1 MVYWTKNMN
10 LVEIM
15 RRSDPMS
22 GTIPRVAVLTSGG
35 DAPGMNAALRAV
47 VRKGIYH
54 GLTVYGISRGYEGLL
69 HGEIQEMSLGSVAD
83 IVLRGG
89 TILKTARSA
98 EMRTEEGQKKA
109 LEQLHKLRIDAL
121 VVIGG
126 DGSFRGAQTLVEQ
139 GIQIVGIPATI
150 DNDIAG
156 TDFTIGFDTA
166 INTVVDAVSKIR
178 DTASSHERTFIVE
191 VMGRDCG
198 NIALQ
203 AGLACGA
210 ESILVPEM
218 PFDLDE
224 ISHKLKRGHQRGK
237 NHSIILV
244 AEGVGSAYKIGEELR
259 SRSGFETRITILGH
273 LQRGGN
279 PSSLDAVIAAAMGG
293 KAIEIILA
301 KESNRMTS
309 YINQVVVSR
318 PLDDAYGERRPF
330 NIELYDLANELS
342 I

>member
-1 MVYWTKNMN
+1 MLGKI
-10 LVEIM
+10 ERI
-15 RRSDPMS
+15 
-22 GTIPRVAVLTSGG
+22 AVLTSGG

-54 GLTVYGISRGYEGLL
+54 GFKVFGVNRGYEGLI
-69 HGEIQEMSLGSVAD
+69 HGELQEMSIGSVAD

-89 TILKTARSA
+89 TILKTARSE
-98 EMRTEEGQKKA
+98 EMRIVEGQQKA
-109 LEQLHKLRIDAL
+109 IKQLHKFDINAL

-126 DGSFRGAQTLVEQ
+126 DGSFRGAQTLSANGFQV
-139 GIQIVGIPATI
+139 VGIPGTI

-156 TDFTIGFDTA
+156 TDLTIGFDTA

-191 VMGRDCG
+191 VMGRNCG

-203 AGLACGA
+203 AGIACGA
-210 ESILVPEM
+210 ESILVPEI
-218 PFDLDE
+218 PYNLDE
-224 ISHKLKRGHQRGK
+224 ISDKLKRGHLRGK

-244 AEGVGSAYKIGEELR
+244 SEGVGSAYKIGEELR
-259 SRSGFETRITILGH
+259 ARSGFETRITVLGH

-279 PSSLDAVIAAAMGG
+279 PSAQDAVIAAAMGG
-293 KAIEIILA
+293 KAVEIVLA
-301 KESNRMTS
+301 GESDKMTAFV
-309 YINQVVVSR
+309 NQTVISS
-318 PLDDAYGERRPF
+318 PLTAAYGTRRPF
-330 NIELYDLANELS
+330 NRELYDLANELS

>member
-1 MVYWTKNMN
+1 
-10 LVEIM
+10 
-15 RRSDPMS
+15 MS
-22 GTIPRVAVLTSGG
+22 GVLQRVAVLTSGG

-47 VRKGIYH
+47 VRKGIFH
-54 GLTVYGISRGYEGLL
+54 GLAVYGINRGYEGLI

-89 TILKTARSA
+89 TILKTARSE
-98 EMRTEEGQKKA
+98 EMRTKEGQQKA
-109 LEQLHKLRIDAL
+109 LEQLNKLKINAL

-126 DGSFRGAQTLVEQ
+126 DGSFRGAQTLVAQ
-139 GIQIVGIPATI
+139 GIQIVGIPGTI

-156 TDFTIGFDTA
+156 TDLTIGFDTA
-166 INTVVDAVSKIR
+166 TNTVVDAVSKIR
-178 DTASSHERTFIVE
+178 DTATSHERTFIVE

-210 ESILVPEM
+210 ESILVPEI
-218 PFDLDE
+218 PYDLDE
-224 ISHKLKRGHQRGK
+224 ISNKLKRGHQRGK
-237 NHSIILV
+237 NHSIIIV
-244 AEGVGSAYKIGEELR
+244 SEGVESVYKIGEELLAR
-259 SRSGFETRITILGH
+259 TGFETRITVLGH

-279 PSSLDAVIAAAMGG
+279 PSALDAVLAAAMGG

-301 KESNRMTS
+301 KDSNKMTA
-309 YINQVVVSR
+309 YVNQVVVSS
-318 PLDDAYGERRPF
+318 PLDAAYGTRRPF
-330 NIELYDLANELS
+330 NKELYDLANELS

>member
-1 MVYWTKNMN
+1 
-10 LVEIM
+10 
-15 RRSDPMS
+15 MS
-22 GTIPRVAVLTSGG
+22 GIIQRVAVLTSGG

-54 GLTVYGISRGYEGLL
+54 GLEVYGVHRGYEGLI
-69 HGEIQEMSLGSVAD
+69 HGEIKKMSLGSVAD

-89 TILKTARSA
+89 TILKTARSE
-98 EMRTEEGQKKA
+98 EMRTKEGQAKA
-109 LEQLHKLRIDAL
+109 LEQLHKLNINAL

-126 DGSFRGAQTLVEQ
+126 DGSFRGAQTLIEQ
-139 GIQIVGIPATI
+139 GIQIVGIPGTI

-156 TDFTIGFDTA
+156 TDLTIGFDTA
-166 INTVVDAVSKIR
+166 TNTVVDAVSKIR

-191 VMGRDCG
+191 VMGRNCG

-210 ESILVPEM
+210 ESILVPEI

-224 ISHKLKRGHQRGK
+224 ICHKLKRGHKRGK
-237 NHSIILV
+237 NHSIIIV
-244 AEGVGSAYKIGEELR
+244 SEGVGSVHTIGEELR
-259 SRSGFETRITILGH
+259 VRTGFETRITILGH

-279 PSSLDAVIAAAMGG
+279 PSALDAVLSAAMGG
-293 KAIEIILA
+293 KAIEIILG
-301 KESNRMTS
+301 KESNRMTA
-309 YINQVVVSR
+309 YVNQVVVSS
-318 PLDDAYGERRPF
+318 PLDAAYGTRRPF
-330 NIELYDLANELS
+330 NKELYDLANELS

>member
-1 MVYWTKNMN
+1 M
-10 LVEIM
+10 
-15 RRSDPMS
+15 SD
-22 GTIPRVAVLTSGG
+22 TIKRIGVLTSGG

-54 GLTVYGISRGYEGLL
+54 GLEVYGISRGYEGLI
-69 HGEIQEMSLGSVAD
+69 HGEIQEMTIGSVAD

-89 TILKTARSA
+89 TILKTARSE
-98 EMRTEEGQKKA
+98 EMRTEEGQQKA
-109 LEQLHKLRIDAL
+109 IEQLHKLQIDAL

-126 DGSFRGAQTLVEQ
+126 DGSFRGAQTLAARGV
-139 GIQIVGIPATI
+139 QIVGIPGTI

-156 TDFTIGFDTA
+156 TDLTIGFDTA
-166 INTVVDAVSKIR
+166 TNTVVDAVSKIR

-191 VMGRDCG
+191 VMGRNCG

-210 ESILVPEM
+210 ESILVPEI
-218 PFDLDE
+218 PYDLDE
-224 ISHKLKRGHQRGK
+224 ISDKLKRGHQRGK

-259 SRSGFETRITILGH
+259 ARSGFETRITILGH

-279 PSSLDAVIAAAMGG
+279 PSALDAVISAAMGG

-301 KESNRMTS
+301 KESNKMTA
-309 YINQVVVSR
+309 YVNQLVVSS
-318 PLDDAYGERRPF
+318 PLDAAYGTRRPF
-330 NIELYDLANELS
+330 NRELYNLANELS

>member
-1 MVYWTKNMN
+1 
-10 LVEIM
+10 
-15 RRSDPMS
+15 MS
-22 GTIPRVAVLTSGG
+22 GKIERIAVLTSGG

-54 GLTVYGISRGYEGLL
+54 GLKVFGVNRGYEGLI
-69 HGEIQEMSLGSVAD
+69 HGEIQEMSIGSVAD

-89 TILKTARSA
+89 TILKTARSE
-98 EMRTEEGQKKA
+98 EMRIVEGQQKA
-109 LEQLHKLRIDAL
+109 IKQLHEFNINAL

-126 DGSFRGAQTLVEQ
+126 DGSFRGAQTLSANGFQV
-139 GIQIVGIPATI
+139 VGIPGTI

-156 TDFTIGFDTA
+156 TDLTIGFDTA

-191 VMGRDCG
+191 VMGRNCG

-203 AGLACGA
+203 AGIACGA
-210 ESILVPEM
+210 ESILVPEI
-218 PFDLDE
+218 PYDLDE
-224 ISHKLKRGHQRGK
+224 ISDKLKRGHLRGK

-244 AEGVGSAYKIGEELR
+244 SEGVGSAYKIGEELR
-259 SRSGFETRITILGH
+259 VRSGFETRITVLGH

-279 PSSLDAVIAAAMGG
+279 PSAQDAVIAAAMGG
-293 KAIEIILA
+293 KAVEIVLA
-301 KESNRMTS
+301 GESDRMTAFV
-309 YINQVVVSR
+309 NQTVISS
-318 PLDDAYGERRPF
+318 PLTAAYGTRRPF
-330 NIELYDLANELS
+330 NRELYDLANELS

>member
-1 MVYWTKNMN
+1 
-10 LVEIM
+10 M
-15 RRSDPMS
+15 RVNYGNARLRGEVDPLSD
-22 GTIPRVAVLTSGG
+22 TINRIGVLTSGG

-47 VRKGIYH
+47 VRKGIFH
-54 GLTVYGISRGYEGLL
+54 GLEVYGISRGYEGLI
-69 HGEIQEMSLGSVAD
+69 HGEIQEMTIGSVAD

-89 TILKTARSA
+89 TILKTARSE
-98 EMRTEEGQKKA
+98 EMRTAEGQQRA
-109 LEQLHKLRIDAL
+109 IEQLRSFNIDAL

-126 DGSFRGAQTLVEQ
+126 DGSFRGAQTLAAQ
-139 GIQIVGIPATI
+139 GIQIVGIPGTI

-156 TDFTIGFDTA
+156 TDLTIGFDTA
-166 INTVVDAVSKIR
+166 TNTVVDAVSKIR

-191 VMGRDCG
+191 VMGRNCG

-210 ESILVPEM
+210 ESILVPEI
-218 PFDLDE
+218 PYDLDE
-224 ISHKLKRGHQRGK
+224 ISDKLKRGHQRGK

-259 SRSGFETRITILGH
+259 ARSGFETRITILGH

-279 PSSLDAVIAAAMGG
+279 PSALDAVIGAAMGG

-301 KESNRMTS
+301 KETNKMTA
-309 YINQVVVSR
+309 YVNQLVVSS
-318 PLDDAYGERRPF
+318 PLDAAYGTRRPF
-330 NIELYDLANELS
+330 NRELYDLANELS

>member
-1 MVYWTKNMN
+1 M
-10 LVEIM
+10 
-15 RRSDPMS
+15 SD
-22 GTIPRVAVLTSGG
+22 TINRIGVLTSGG

-47 VRKGIYH
+47 VRKGIFH
-54 GLTVYGISRGYEGLL
+54 GLEVYGISRGYEGLI
-69 HGEIQEMSLGSVAD
+69 HGEIQEMTIGSVAD

-89 TILKTARSA
+89 TILKTARSE
-98 EMRTEEGQKKA
+98 EMRTAEGQQRA
-109 LEQLHKLRIDAL
+109 IEQLRSFNIDAL

-126 DGSFRGAQTLVEQ
+126 DGSFRGAQTLAAQ
-139 GIQIVGIPATI
+139 GIQIVGIPGTI

-156 TDFTIGFDTA
+156 TDLTIGFDTA
-166 INTVVDAVSKIR
+166 TNTVVDAVSKIR

-191 VMGRDCG
+191 VMGRNCG

-210 ESILVPEM
+210 ESILVPEI
-218 PFDLDE
+218 PYDLDE
-224 ISHKLKRGHQRGK
+224 ISDKLKRGHQRGK

-259 SRSGFETRITILGH
+259 ARSGFETRITILGH

-279 PSSLDAVIAAAMGG
+279 PSALDAVIGAAMGG

-301 KESNRMTS
+301 KETNKMTA
-309 YINQVVVSR
+309 YVNQLVVSS
-318 PLDDAYGERRPF
+318 PLDAAYGTRRPF
-330 NIELYDLANELS
+330 NRELYDLANELS

>member
-1 MVYWTKNMN
+1 
-10 LVEIM
+10 
-15 RRSDPMS
+15 MS
-22 GTIPRVAVLTSGG
+22 GKIERIAVLTSGG

-54 GLTVYGISRGYEGLL
+54 GLKVFGVNRGYEGLI
-69 HGEIQEMSLGSVAD
+69 HGEIQEMSIGSVAD

-89 TILKTARSA
+89 TILKTARSE
-98 EMRTEEGQKKA
+98 EMRTVEGQQKA
-109 LEQLHKLRIDAL
+109 ISQLHKFNINAL

-126 DGSFRGAQTLVEQ
+126 DGSFRGAQTLSANGFQV
-139 GIQIVGIPATI
+139 VGIPGTI

-156 TDFTIGFDTA
+156 TDLTIGFDTA

-191 VMGRDCG
+191 VMGRNCG

-203 AGLACGA
+203 AGIACGA
-210 ESILVPEM
+210 ESILVPEI
-218 PFDLDE
+218 PYDLDE
-224 ISHKLKRGHQRGK
+224 ISDKLKRGHLRGK

-244 AEGVGSAYKIGEELR
+244 SEGVGSAYKIGEELR
-259 SRSGFETRITILGH
+259 ARSGFETRITVLGH

-279 PSSLDAVIAAAMGG
+279 PSAQDAVIAAAMGG
-293 KAIEIILA
+293 KAIEIVLA
-301 KESNRMTS
+301 GESDRMTAFV
-309 YINQVVVSR
+309 NQTVISS
-318 PLDDAYGERRPF
+318 PLTAAYGTRRPF
-330 NIELYDLANELS
+330 NRELYDLANELS

>member
-1 MVYWTKNMN
+1 MAGN
-10 LVEIM
+10 IQ
-15 RRSDPMS
+15 R
-22 GTIPRVAVLTSGG
+22 IAVLTSGG

-54 GLTVYGISRGYEGLL
+54 DLNVFGINRGYEGLI
-69 HGEIQEMSLGSVAD
+69 HGEIQEMTIGSVAD

-89 TILKTARSA
+89 TILKTARSE
-98 EMRTEEGQKKA
+98 EMRTVEGQQKA
-109 LEQLHKLRIDAL
+109 FEQLHKLQIDAL

-126 DGSFRGAQTLVEQ
+126 DGSFRGAQTLAAKGFQV
-139 GIQIVGIPATI
+139 VGIPGTI

-156 TDFTIGFDTA
+156 TDLTIGFDTA

-203 AGLACGA
+203 AGIACGA
-210 ESILVPEM
+210 ESILVPEI
-218 PFDLDE
+218 PYDLDE
-224 ISHKLKRGHQRGK
+224 ISEKLKRGHQRGK

-244 AEGVGSAYKIGEELR
+244 SEGVGSAYKIGEELR
-259 SRSGFETRITILGH
+259 ERSGFETRITVLGH

-279 PSSLDAVIAAAMGG
+279 PSALDAVIAAAMGG
-293 KAIEIILA
+293 KAIEIIMA
-301 KESNRMTS
+301 GESNRMTA
-309 YINQVVVSR
+309 YVNQRVVSS
-318 PLDDAYGERRPF
+318 PIDAAYGTRSPF
-330 NIELYDLANELS
+330 NRELYDLANELS

>member
-1 MVYWTKNMN
+1 MLGKI
-10 LVEIM
+10 ERI
-15 RRSDPMS
+15 
-22 GTIPRVAVLTSGG
+22 AVLTSGG

-54 GLTVYGISRGYEGLL
+54 GLKVFGVNRGYEGLI
-69 HGEIQEMSLGSVAD
+69 HGELQEMSIGSVAD

-89 TILKTARSA
+89 TILKTARSE
-98 EMRTEEGQKKA
+98 EMRIVEGQQKA
-109 LEQLHKLRIDAL
+109 IKQLHKFDINAL

-126 DGSFRGAQTLVEQ
+126 DGSFRGAQTLSANGFQV
-139 GIQIVGIPATI
+139 VGIPGTI

-156 TDFTIGFDTA
+156 TDLTIGFDTA

-191 VMGRDCG
+191 VMGRNCG

-203 AGLACGA
+203 AGIACGA
-210 ESILVPEM
+210 ESILVPEI
-218 PFDLDE
+218 PYNLDE
-224 ISHKLKRGHQRGK
+224 ISDKLKRGHLRGK

-244 AEGVGSAYKIGEELR
+244 SEGVGSAYKIGEELR
-259 SRSGFETRITILGH
+259 ARSGFETRITVLGH

-279 PSSLDAVIAAAMGG
+279 PSAQDAVIAAAMGG
-293 KAIEIILA
+293 KAVDIVLA
-301 KESNRMTS
+301 GESDKMTAFV
-309 YINQVVVSR
+309 NQTVISS
-318 PLDDAYGERRPF
+318 PLTAAYGTRRPF
-330 NIELYDLANELS
+330 NRELYDLANELS

>member
-1 MVYWTKNMN
+1 MAGN
-10 LVEIM
+10 IQ
-15 RRSDPMS
+15 R
-22 GTIPRVAVLTSGG
+22 IAVLTSGG

-54 GLTVYGISRGYEGLL
+54 GLNVFGINRGYEGLI
-69 HGEIQEMSLGSVAD
+69 HGEIQEMTIGSVAD

-89 TILKTARSA
+89 TILKTARSE
-98 EMRTEEGQKKA
+98 EMRTVEGQQKA
-109 LEQLHKLRIDAL
+109 IDQLHKLQIDAL

-126 DGSFRGAQTLVEQ
+126 DGSFRGAQTLAAKGFQV
-139 GIQIVGIPATI
+139 VGIPGTI

-156 TDFTIGFDTA
+156 TDLTIGFDTA

-203 AGLACGA
+203 AGIACGA
-210 ESILVPEM
+210 ESILVPEI
-218 PFDLDE
+218 PYDLDE
-224 ISHKLKRGHQRGK
+224 ISEKLKRGHQRGK

-244 AEGVGSAYKIGEELR
+244 SEGVGSAYKIGEELR
-259 SRSGFETRITILGH
+259 ERSGFETRITVLGH

-279 PSSLDAVIAAAMGG
+279 PSALDAVIAAAMGG
-293 KAIEIILA
+293 KAIEIIVA
-301 KESNRMTS
+301 GESNRMTA
-309 YINQVVVSR
+309 YVNQRVVSS
-318 PLDDAYGERRPF
+318 PIDAAYGTRSPF
-330 NIELYDLANELS
+330 NRDLYDLANELS

>member
-1 MVYWTKNMN
+1 MAS
-10 LVEIM
+10 EIK
-15 RRSDPMS
+15 RI
-22 GTIPRVAVLTSGG
+22 GVLTSGG

-47 VRKGIYH
+47 VRKGIFH
-54 GLTVYGISRGYEGLL
+54 GLKVFGISRGYEGLI
-69 HGEIQEMSLGSVAD
+69 HGEIEEMSIGSVAD

-98 EMRTEEGQKKA
+98 EMMTEAGQQKA
-109 LEQLHKLRIDAL
+109 LDQLHKQQIDAL

-126 DGSFRGAQTLVEQ
+126 DGSFRGAQTLAK
-139 GIQIVGIPATI
+139 GIQIVGIPGTI

-156 TDFTIGFDTA
+156 TDLTIGFDTA
-166 INTVVDAVSKIR
+166 TNTVIDAVSKIR
-178 DTASSHERTFIVE
+178 DTATSHERTFIVE

-203 AGLACGA
+203 AGIACGA
-210 ESILVPEM
+210 ESILVPEI
-218 PFDLDE
+218 PYDLDE
-224 ISHKLKRGHQRGK
+224 INEKLKRGHQRGK
-237 NHSIILV
+237 NHSIIIV
-244 AEGVGSAYKIGEELR
+244 SEGAGSAYKIGEELR

-279 PSSLDAVIAAAMGG
+279 PSAQDAVLAAAMGG

-301 KESNRMTS
+301 KETNRMTA
-309 YINQVVVSR
+309 YVNQAVISSPLEVAYGMRR
-318 PLDDAYGERRPF
+318 PLNRS
-330 NIELYDLANELS
+330 LYDLANQLS

>member
-1 MVYWTKNMN
+1 
-10 LVEIM
+10 
-15 RRSDPMS
+15 MS
-22 GTIPRVAVLTSGG
+22 GIKRIGVLTSGG

-54 GLTVYGISRGYEGLL
+54 GLVVYGINRGYEGLI

-98 EMRTEEGQKKA
+98 EMRTVEGQLKA
-109 LEQLHKLRIDAL
+109 TEQLHKSQIDAL

-126 DGSFRGAQTLVEQ
+126 DGSFRGAQTLAAQ
-139 GIQIVGIPATI
+139 GLQIVGIPGTI

-156 TDFTIGFDTA
+156 TDLTIGFDTA
-166 INTVVDAVSKIR
+166 TNTVVDAVSKIR

-203 AGLACGA
+203 AGIACGA
-210 ESILVPEM
+210 ESILVPEI
-218 PFDLDE
+218 PYDLDE
-224 ISHKLKRGHQRGK
+224 ISDKLKRGHQRGK

-244 AEGVGSAYKIGEELR
+244 AEGAGSAFQIGEELR

-279 PSSLDAVIAAAMGG
+279 PSALDAMIAAGMGG

-301 KESNRMTS
+301 HETSKMTA
-309 YINQVVVSR
+309 YVNQVIISTS
-318 PLDDAYGERRPF
+318 LDAAYGKGRPF
-330 NIELYDLANELS
+330 NRELYDLANELS

>member
-1 MVYWTKNMN
+1 
-10 LVEIM
+10 
-15 RRSDPMS
+15 MS
-22 GTIPRVAVLTSGG
+22 GKIERIAVLTSGG

-54 GLTVYGISRGYEGLL
+54 GLNVFGVNRGYEGLI
-69 HGEIQEMSLGSVAD
+69 HGEIQEMSIGSVAD

-89 TILKTARSA
+89 TILKTARSE
-98 EMRTEEGQKKA
+98 EMRTVEGQQKA
-109 LEQLHKLRIDAL
+109 IKQLHKFHIDAL

-126 DGSFRGAQTLVEQ
+126 DGSFRGAQTLSANGFQV
-139 GIQIVGIPATI
+139 VGIPGTI

-156 TDFTIGFDTA
+156 TDLTIGFDTA

-191 VMGRDCG
+191 VMGRNCG

-203 AGLACGA
+203 AGIACGA
-210 ESILVPEM
+210 ESILVPEI
-218 PFDLDE
+218 PYDLDE
-224 ISHKLKRGHQRGK
+224 ISDKLKRGHLRGK

-244 AEGVGSAYKIGEELR
+244 SEGVGSAYKIGEELR
-259 SRSGFETRITILGH
+259 ARSGFETRITVLGH

-279 PSSLDAVIAAAMGG
+279 PSAQDAVIAAAMGG
-293 KAIEIILA
+293 KAMEIVLA
-301 KESNRMTS
+301 GESDRMTAFV
-309 YINQVVVSR
+309 NQTVISS
-318 PLDDAYGERRPF
+318 PLAAAYGTRRPF
-330 NIELYDLANELS
+330 NRELYDLANELS